1 MALTQSFDVEFNDSV
16 LDLQGWKNPRH
27 HGSKLIAKKINQL
40 SPPEFSK
47 GFSTSS
53 LVYLGKK
60 GVIGGKKDR
69 TLSRFAHEGRKFDF
83 GELNDPPNFI
93 GKYSGSVDFN
103 KKWGGDITYGLNPVI
118 ERTTC
123 AIYFCTTLIDGD
135 N

>member
-53 LVYLGKK
+53 LVYLGKNLMILVQIK
-60 GVIGGKKDR
+60 CNLYTRVH
-69 TLSRFAHEGRKFDF
+69 L
-83 GELNDPPNFI
+83 
-93 GKYSGSVDFN
+93 
-103 KKWGGDITYGLNPVI
+103 
-118 ERTTC
+118 
-123 AIYFCTTLIDGD
+123 YFQLLLIIMIQHMYFL
-135 N
+135 